1 MRDKEINNE
10 TGECSKEIQG
20 KRDTLT
26 EIEGK
31 QRERKRELLII
42 DLISET
48 SEYLPAWRRFALCSV
63 FNKFLPPFVSGIKI
77 PMRNNQWMKECI
89 RACVCMCMC
98 VCATLGACV

>member
-48 SEYLPAWRRFALCSV
+48 SEYLPA
-63 FNKFLPPFVSGIKI
+63 
-77 PMRNNQWMKECI
+77 
-89 RACVCMCMC
+89 
-98 VCATLGACV
+98 